1 MADQSL
7 KGKSVKRCGGLGRG
21 TERGRGRGRGDERTS
36 SRRKRKREKGEKKCV
51 DKVQIDKYVISINL
65 HC

>member
-1 MADQSL
+1 MS
-7 KGKSVKRCGGLGRG
+7 
-21 TERGRGRGRGDERTS
+21 ERAVEE
-36 SRRKRKREKGEKKCV
+36 KRKREKGEKKCI